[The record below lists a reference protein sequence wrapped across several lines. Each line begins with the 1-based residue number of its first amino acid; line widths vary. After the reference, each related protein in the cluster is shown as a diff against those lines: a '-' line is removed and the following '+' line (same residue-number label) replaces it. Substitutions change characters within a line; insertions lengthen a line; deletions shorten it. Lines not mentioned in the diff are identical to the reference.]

1 MKLLLGLALALS
13 LLHAETAGGLK
24 WTAPATWK
32 AQPERPMRIATYSV
46 PKAAG
51 DAEDG
56 ECAVFYFGAGQG
68 GGVQANIERWYGQF
82 ESAAKPPA
90 PREAKAGKYKVTYV
104 EHAGSYKSGGPMMG
118 TAATKKAGFQLL
130 GAIVE
135 GPQGSVFFKLTGPAK
150 TVSASKTSFE
160 KMLQG
165 IH

>member
-1 MKLLLGLALALS
+1 
-13 LLHAETAGGLK
+13 AETAGGLK
-24 WTAPATWK
+24 WTAPASWK
-32 AQPERPMRIATYSV
+32 AQPERPMRAATYSV

-56 ECAVFYFGAGQG
+56 ECAVFYFGTGQG
-68 GGVQANIERWYGQF
+68 GSVQANIERWYGQF
-82 ESAAKPPA
+82 ETMAKPPA

-104 EHAGSYKSGGPMMG
+104 EHSGSYKSGGPMMA

-150 TVSASKTSFE
+150 TVSAAKTSFE

-165 IH
+165 IQ

>member
-32 AQPERPMRIATYSV
+32 AQPERPMRVATYSV

-68 GGVQANIERWYGQF
+68 GGVQANIKRWYGQF

-104 EHAGSYKSGGPMMG
+104 EHSGSYKSGGPMMG
-118 TAATKKAGFQLL
+118 TAASKKAGFQLL

-165 IH
+165 IQ